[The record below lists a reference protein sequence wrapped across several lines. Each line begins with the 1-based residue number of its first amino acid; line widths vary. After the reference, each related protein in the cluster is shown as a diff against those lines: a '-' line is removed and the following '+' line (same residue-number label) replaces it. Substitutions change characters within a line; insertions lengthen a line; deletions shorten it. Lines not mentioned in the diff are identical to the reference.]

1 MIIVADSGSTKTD
14 WAIVGK
20 EVSMVQSIGLNPFF
34 FTDEQLEKTIYEALK
49 EVDASSVEGIYFYG
63 SGCGLESNKEK
74 LRVCFRKLFP
84 AAKDVVVDTDLVGAV
99 IALYGNETGI
109 ACILGTGAN
118 AGIFNGTTITKTPNS
133 LGYMLGDNGSGSV
146 LGLELL
152 KLYLHGFLPASI
164 AADLE
169 DKYDVQYKSI
179 LENVYKKDRPNR
191 YFASFSP
198 FVSAHQEEE
207 PIKTMLHD
215 QFSEFFRYFIMPFEK
230 AEGGNLPVRIIGS
243 VGYYYRP
250 VIEKVAAEYGLT
262 IDKIALKPID
272 LLVEHHSKK

>member
-14 WAIVGK
+14 WAIVDS
-20 EVSMVQSIGLNPFF
+20 EVRYVQSIGLNPFF
-34 FTDEQLEKTIYEALK
+34 FTDEQLGQAIYNAL
-49 EVDASSVEGIYFYG
+49 ESVDADRVEGIYFYG

-74 LRVCFRKLFP
+74 LRVCFRRFFP
-84 AAKDVVVDTDLVGAV
+84 SAKEIIVDTDLVGAA
-99 IALYGNETGI
+99 IALYGKEKGI

-118 AGIFNGTTITKTPNS
+118 AGIYDGHTIVKTPNS

-146 LGLELL
+146 LGLELI
-152 KLYLHGFLPASI
+152 KLYLHGFLPASV

-169 DKYDVQYKSI
+169 DKYDVQYKNI

-198 FVSAHQEEE
+198 FVAAHQNDE
-207 PIKTMLHD
+207 PIKSMLHE
-215 QFSEFFRYFIMPFEK
+215 QFSEFFRYFIMPFEGDGK
-230 AEGGNLPVRIIGS
+230 LPVRIIGS
-243 VGYYYRP
+243 VGHYYRS
-250 VIEKVAAEYGLT
+250 VIEQVAKENSVT